1 MGIFQLL
8 TVLHPGLI
16 WGGIALL
23 SAPIVLHLIMR
34 QQPKHLEFPALRFIQ
49 QRQISNRRRLKLR
62 HLLLLLLRMLAIGL
76 LALALARPSIKFSA
90 SSSLA
95 ARFIGNQEAPVAA
108 ALVFDTSPRM
118 DYRLDNKTRLQ
129 IAAEYSSWLLG
140 QLPMDSEVAI
150 IDGKRESARFQ
161 VDIGTAKQRVEKL
174 ETRAVHLSLADS
186 ISSACEL
193 LKESENERKEIYI
206 FTDLAQTAWQAESP
220 ARWQQ
225 RFKVV
230 EGIGFYVIDVGIDKP
245 NNMALGELRLSSQV
259 LARNSPL
266 TATTDISAIGNGGAR
281 AIEAYLLDEKGTPE
295 KRDQQSVQI
304 AAGESQSAEFHLG
317 RLEPG
322 SYQGFVRI
330 EGTDNLEADNI
341 RYFTVDVRPPW
352 KILVAAPAP
361 ADEQA
366 LYLTEALMPDDY
378 RKSGQARFEGSV
390 VTFDKLA
397 EQTLSDYAAVFL
409 LDPPPLADAVWQ
421 QLSIYVQSGGGV
433 AIFLGEN
440 ARVKEFNEAAPQEL
454 MPAPLVSQA
463 RFPDGDVFLST
474 ENDQHPLL
482 TKFRPIRGAVP
493 WESFPVFRYWQ
504 FEGLADGVGVVIPYN
519 NHKPAL
525 LEKPPG
531 KLRKGRVLIL
541 STPISERT
549 NAAEADLWNLLPTGF
564 RPWPFVMLANEMA
577 LYLVGSTD
585 TRLNYLPGEIANVPL
600 EGAPGFS
607 TYLLSTPRDPQR
619 PDKIGA
625 DPTRTSI
632 AVSRTEW
639 PGNYAIR
646 AGGDEGGV
654 RRGFSV
660 NLATVE
666 SRLDRIDGD
675 QLKEIFGDVEFYL
688 AREKMQIERQVSKGR
703 IGSEIFP
710 WLILLLALVLCME
723 QVLANRFYTEK

>member
-16 WGGIALL
+16 WGGLALL
-23 SAPIVLHLIMR
+23 SAPIVLHLVMR
-34 QQPKHLEFPALRFIQ
+34 QQPKYLEFPALRFIQ

-62 HLLLLLLRMLAIGL
+62 HLLLLLLRMLAIFL

-129 IAAEYSSWLLG
+129 IASDYASWLLS
-140 QLPMDSEVAI
+140 QLPMESEVAI
-150 IDGKRESARFQ
+150 LDGKRENVRFQ
-161 VDIGTAKQRVEKL
+161 VDIGAAKQRVEKL
-174 ETRAVHLSLADS
+174 ETRAVHQSLAES

-193 LKESENERKEIYI
+193 LKESKNDRKEIYI
-206 FTDLAQTAWQAESP
+206 FTDLAETAWLAEAP
-220 ARWQQ
+220 TRWQQ
-225 RFKVV
+225 RFKAI
-230 EGIGFYVIDVGIDKP
+230 EGMGFYVIDVGIDKP

-266 TATTDISAIGNGGAR
+266 TVTTDVSTVGNGGAR
-281 AIEAYLLDEKGTPE
+281 VVEAYLLDDKGRPE
-295 KRDQQSVQI
+295 KRDQESVQI
-304 AAGESQSAEFHLG
+304 AAGESQAIEFHLG
-317 RLEPG
+317 RLQPG

-341 RYFTVDVRPPW
+341 RYFTVDVRTPW
-352 KILVAAPAP
+352 KILVAAPKP

-378 RKSGQARFEGSV
+378 RKSGQARFEGTV
-390 VTFDKLA
+390 VAFDKLG
-397 EQTLSDYAAVFL
+397 EQMLNDYAAVFL
-409 LDPPPLADAVWQ
+409 LDPPPMADAVWQ

-440 ARVKEFNEAAPQEL
+440 ARVKEFNETAPQEL
-454 MPAPLVSQA
+454 LPGPLASQA

-504 FEGLADGVGVVIPYN
+504 FEKLAEGVGVVVPYN
-519 NHKPAL
+519 NLKPAL

-531 KLRKGRVLIL
+531 KQRKGRVLTL
-541 STPISERT
+541 TTPISEQ
-549 NAAEADLWNLLPTGF
+549 AAASEADLWNLLPTGF
-564 RPWPFVMLANEMA
+564 RPWPFVMLANEMG

-585 TRLNYLPGEIANVPL
+585 TRLNYLPGETANVPL
-600 EGAPGFS
+600 EGTPGFT

-619 PDKIGA
+619 PDKISVDA
-625 DPTRTSI
+625 TRTSI
-632 AVSRTEW
+632 TVSRTEW

-660 NLATVE
+660 NLPALE
-666 SRLDRIDGD
+666 SRLDRIDGE
-675 QLKEIFGDVEFYL
+675 QLKEIFGDVEFHL
-688 AREKMQIERQVSKGR
+688 AREKTQIERQVSQGR

-710 WLILLLALVLCME
+710 WLILILALVLCLE